1 MKGNYYG
8 TGIQMYR
15 KDNAENSD
23 ILKKIKISRWYER
36 EPGRGERFF

>member
-1 MKGNYYG
+1 MKGNYYE

-23 ILKKIKISRWYER
+23 ILKNKDL
-36 EPGRGERFF
+36 PLV